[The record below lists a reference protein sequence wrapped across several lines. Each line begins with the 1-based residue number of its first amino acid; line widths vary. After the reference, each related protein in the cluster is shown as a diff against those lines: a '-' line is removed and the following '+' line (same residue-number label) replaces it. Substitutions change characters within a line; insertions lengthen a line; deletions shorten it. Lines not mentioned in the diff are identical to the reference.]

1 MRSGNIDGMGIR
13 LIKKGKKGIAH
24 ILFSRMGLFLFLMVL
39 QAVFLCSIF
48 FWFEG
53 LWFHAYSGMVVFSL
67 LMVLYLLNSR
77 INPTAKITWLIIMML
92 MPVFGALLYWYTQR
106 DIGHRALKARFGQI
120 VDMTREAIP
129 QPEGPA
135 RALAAEDPGAASL
148 AHYIARSSCHPV
160 FDQTEV
166 TYFSLGEE
174 KFEEMLRQL
183 EGAEHFIFLEY
194 FISNEG
200 LMWGDSGQKSQGGRG
215 GAAAL

>member
-1 MRSGNIDGMGIR
+1 M
-13 LIKKGKKGIAH
+13 IKY
-24 ILFSRMGLFLFLMVL
+24 SRKIK
-39 QAVFLCSIF
+39 CS
-48 FWFEG
+48 
-53 LWFHAYSGMVVFSL
+53 A
-67 LMVLYLLNSR
+67 
-77 INPTAKITWLIIMML
+77 
-92 MPVFGALLYWYTQR
+92 QR

-174 KFEEMLRQL
+174 KLRIPMPSIL
-183 EGAEHFIFLEY
+183 PLR
-194 FISNEG
+194 ISATSFFFRPERTRKRERTNMSIPFSR
-200 LMWGDSGQKSQGGRG
+200 LRNYPSCF
-215 GAAAL
+215 

>member
-135 RALAAEDPGAASL
+135 RALAAEDPAVREVPAAE
-148 AHYIARSSCHPV
+148 AE
-160 FDQTEV
+160 EV
-166 TYFSLGEE
+166 QPIT
-174 KFEEMLRQL
+174 MM
-183 EGAEHFIFLEY
+183 AEAYRLKKSNPKRNCRFLH
-194 FISNEG
+194 I
-200 LMWGDSGQKSQGGRG
+200 
-215 GAAAL
+215 